1 MFCPTK
7 TTFFH
12 LQPFMEF
19 RPFESTMRPIFD
31 NIELIERDN
40 FLSSLNSGFKEA
52 ASGEGYCFFIMGEAG
67 IGKTSLVKAFLKKT
81 EDECIQYIGACD
93 SLFTPRPLGPLYD
106 LALQINENWINEIH
120 SVSSRAELFSRFVQ
134 ELTQKSKPVIIV
146 FEDIHWAD
154 EATLDFVKF
163 LARRISR
170 LRCLFILTLRDDEI
184 NLQYSLRNVFSD
196 LAPDTF
202 TRLVLTP
209 LSKQA
214 VQKLADEKGY
224 DGEDVY
230 SISGGNPFY
239 VNEILASYSLGVPDS
254 VKDSILCFYNRLE
267 DETKN
272 VLQFLSVIP
281 EGLELTRLYKIDPS
295 YHQAIESC
303 LTNTILVIK
312 NSKIF
317 FKHELYRRTIEASL
331 SPFKRIALNKSVLQ
345 FFLKSFEEKGEI
357 EKIVHYAKNAS
368 ENKLVVKYAP
378 LAAKQAAAVGAH
390 IEASKLF
397 YTAIEYF
404 EENDTDQLVKL
415 YEDYAYE
422 CYLTNQLQDAII
434 YQGRALKV
442 WEEKNEVERLGNS
455 LRLFSRLWWFD
466 GNRQKAEKY
475 AAQAIEVLNKQPSSK
490 AKAMAYSN
498 MSQLNMLSDQT
509 GECIFWGEKAIAI
522 AREVNDEET
531 LAHAMINMGSALML
545 TQSSAQK
552 GIDLLK
558 EGRAIS
564 LKNSYHEHAARA
576 YTAMGS
582 NLVTIKDYPYAKQT
596 LEEGINYCEE
606 RDIDSLKL
614 YMLGWKARLNLE
626 TGHWNEA
633 FTIASN
639 LLKKENLPPVI
650 KIGALTVVATIKIR
664 TGEQDA
670 LPLLLEA
677 KKLAFVTTELQR
689 VIPAMIAML
698 EYEWASGKRYIERE
712 VLHETM
718 NMFLHLEKISQKCRF
733 FFWLDKM
740 KEHYPEIREKCKTD
754 LHSEKTPQEE
764 ADSWENLGCP
774 YEQALSLFDGT
785 EDNKRKALSIIQQLG
800 ADAIYE
806 KLKMEMRSS
815 GIKKIPRGLRGS
827 TKANP
832 AQLTNRELDVL
843 QLLKKGIQ
851 NREIAEALFI
861 SPKTVDHHISSIL
874 FKLDV
879 KSRSKAVTE
888 AARLGIV
895 K

>member
-1 MFCPTK
+1 
-7 TTFFH
+7 
-12 LQPFMEF
+12 MEF
-19 RPFESTMRPIFD
+19 RPFENTMRPILD
-31 NIELIERDN
+31 NTELIERDN
-40 FLSSLNSGFKEA
+40 FLSALDSGFREA
-52 ASGEGYCFFIMGEAG
+52 ASGEGYSFFIMGEAG

-81 EDECIQYIGACD
+81 EEESIQYIGACD

-106 LALQINENWINEIH
+106 LALQINEHWINQIN

-134 ELTQKSKPVIIV
+134 ELTQKQKPVIIV

-163 LARRISR
+163 LARRITR
-170 LRCLFILTLRDDEI
+170 LKCLFILTLRDDEI
-184 NLQYSLRNVFSD
+184 NQQYSLRNVFSD

-209 LSKQA
+209 LSKKA
-214 VQKLADEKGY
+214 VRKLADEKGY

-267 DETKN
+267 DEAKN

-295 YHQAIESC
+295 FHEAIESC
-303 LTNTILVIK
+303 LANKILVIK
-312 NSKIF
+312 NNKIF

-331 SPFKRIALNKSVLQ
+331 SPFKRIALNKSLLD
-345 FFLKSFEEKGEI
+345 FFLRSFEEKGEI

-368 ENKLVVKYAP
+368 DNRLVVKYAP
-378 LAAKQAAAVGAH
+378 LAAKQAASVGAH

-434 YQGRALKV
+434 YQGRALKI

-466 GNRQKAEKY
+466 GNRQKAESY
-475 AAQAIEVLNKQPSSK
+475 AAKAIEVLNKEPCSK

-498 MSQLNMLSDQT
+498 MSQLKMLSDQT
-509 GECIFWGEKAIAI
+509 GECIFWGEKAISI
-522 AREVNDEET
+522 ARDVNDDET

-552 GIDLLK
+552 GIGLLR
-558 EGRAIS
+558 EALEIS

-582 NLVTIKDYPYAKQT
+582 NAVTIKDYSFAKQT

-626 TGHWNEA
+626 TGNWNEA
-633 FTIASN
+633 FAIASN

-664 TGEQDA
+664 RGEQDP

-689 VIPAMIAML
+689 IVPALIALL
-698 EYEWASGKRYIERE
+698 EYEWASGKRCIEQE

-718 NMFLHLEKISQKCRF
+718 NMFLHLEKISKKCRF
-733 FFWLDKM
+733 FFWIDKM
-740 KEHYPEIREKCKTD
+740 KEHYPEIREKYRSSLST
-754 LHSEKTPQEE
+754 EKTAQQ
-764 ADSWENLGCP
+764 DSVSWEELGCP
-774 YEQALSLFDGT
+774 YEEALSLFDGT
-785 EDNKRKALSIIQQLG
+785 DDDKRKALLIMQQLN
-800 ADAIYE
+800 ASAIYE

-815 GIKKIPRGLRGS
+815 GIKKIPRGLRES
-827 TKANP
+827 TRANP

-843 QLLKKGIQ
+843 HLLKKGIQ
-851 NREIAEALFI
+851 NKEIAEALFI

-879 KSRSKAVTE
+879 NSRSKAVTE

>member
-1 MFCPTK
+1 
-7 TTFFH
+7 
-12 LQPFMEF
+12 
-19 RPFESTMRPIFD
+19 MRPIFD
-31 NIELIERDN
+31 NMELIERDN
-40 FLSSLNSGFKEA
+40 FLSALDSGFREA

-81 EDECIQYIGACD
+81 EDESIQYIGACD

-106 LALQINENWINEIH
+106 LALQINGNWINEIH

-134 ELTQKSKPVIIV
+134 ELTQKPKPVIIV

-170 LRCLFILTLRDDEI
+170 LKCLFILTLRDDEI
-184 NLQYSLRNVFSD
+184 NQQYSLRNVFSD

-303 LTNTILVIK
+303 LDNKVLVIK
-312 NSKIF
+312 NNKIF

-331 SPFKRIALNKSVLQ
+331 SPFKRIALNKSVLD
-345 FFLKSFEEKGEI
+345 FFLRSFEEKGEI
-357 EKIVHYAKNAS
+357 EKIVHYAKNAN
-368 ENKLVVKYAP
+368 ENTLVVKYAP
-378 LAAKQAAAVGAH
+378 LAAKQAASVGAH

-404 EENDTDQLVKL
+404 EENDMDQLVRL

-434 YQGRALKV
+434 YQGKALKI
-442 WEEKNEVERLGNS
+442 WEEKNEIEQLGNS

-466 GNRQKAEKY
+466 GNRQKAESF
-475 AAQAIEVLNKQPSSK
+475 AGQAIEVLNKQPSSK

-498 MSQLNMLSDQT
+498 MSQLKMLSDQT
-509 GECIFWGEKAIAI
+509 GECIFWGEKAITI

-531 LAHAMINMGSALML
+531 LVHAMINMGSALML
-545 TQSSAQK
+545 TQSSTQK
-552 GIDLLK
+552 GIDLLQ
-558 EGRAIS
+558 EGREIS

-582 NLVTIKDYPYAKQT
+582 NLVTIKNYSFAKQT

-626 TGHWNEA
+626 TGNWNEA
-633 FTIASN
+633 FTIAGN

-664 TGEQDA
+664 RGEPDA

-689 VIPAMIAML
+689 IIPAMIALL
-698 EYEWASGKRYIERE
+698 EYEWASGKRCIEQE

-718 NMFLHLEKISQKCRF
+718 NMFLHLEKISKPCRF

-740 KEHYPEIREKCKTD
+740 KDHYPELMEKCKKS
-754 LHSEKTPQEE
+754 LSSEKTTLQE
-764 ADSWENLGCP
+764 ADSWEQLGCP
-774 YEQALSLFDGT
+774 YEQAVSLSGGT
-785 EDNKRKALSIIQQLG
+785 EDDKRKALLIIQQLG

-843 QLLKKGIQ
+843 QLLKRGIQ

-879 KSRSKAVTE
+879 NSRSKAVTE
-888 AARLGIV
+888 AARLGIA

>member
-1 MFCPTK
+1 
-7 TTFFH
+7 
-12 LQPFMEF
+12 MEF
-19 RPFESTMRPIFD
+19 RSFEITMRPIFD
-31 NIELIERDN
+31 NMELIERDN

-52 ASGEGYCFFIMGEAG
+52 AAGEGYCFFIMGEAG

-81 EDECIQYIGACD
+81 EDESVQYIGACD

-106 LALQINENWINEIH
+106 LALQMNEDWINEIH
-120 SVSSRAELFSRFVQ
+120 SVSSRAELFSRFAQ

-170 LRCLFILTLRDDEI
+170 LKCLLILTLRDDEI
-184 NLQYSLRNVFSD
+184 NQQYSLRNVFSD

-224 DGEDVY
+224 DGQDVY

-254 VKDSILCFYNRLE
+254 VKDSILCFYNHLE
-267 DETKN
+267 EETKN

-281 EGLELTRLYKIDPS
+281 EGLELARLYKIDPS

-303 LTNTILVIK
+303 LDNKILVIK
-312 NSKIF
+312 NNKIF

-331 SPFKRIALNKSVLQ
+331 SPFKRIALNKSVLG

-357 EKIVHYAKNAS
+357 EKIVHYAKNAND
-368 ENKLVVKYAP
+368 NKLVVKFAP
-378 LAAKQAAAVGAH
+378 VAAKQAAAVGAH
-390 IEASKLF
+390 FEASKLF

-404 EENDTDQLVKL
+404 EDNDTDQLVKL

-434 YQGRALKV
+434 YQGKALKV
-442 WEEKNEVERLGNS
+442 WEQKNEVEQLGNS
-455 LRLFSRLWWFD
+455 LRLFSRLWWFE
-466 GNRQKAEKY
+466 GNRQKAETY
-475 AAQAIEVLNKQPSSK
+475 AAQAIEVLTKQPSSK

-498 MSQLNMLSDQT
+498 MSQLKMLADHT

-522 AREVNDEET
+522 AREVSDEET
-531 LAHAMINMGSALML
+531 LAHAMINMGSALMV
-545 TQSSAQK
+545 TQSSTQK
-552 GIDLLK
+552 GTDLLK
-558 EGRAIS
+558 EGRDIS
-564 LKNSYHEHAARA
+564 LRNSYHEHAARA

-582 NLVTIKDYPYAKQT
+582 NLVTIKDYPYARKT

-614 YMLGWKARLNLE
+614 YMHGWKARLNLE
-626 TGHWNEA
+626 TGNWNEA
-633 FTIASN
+633 FTIANN

-650 KIGALTVVATIKIR
+650 KIGALTVVATIKLR
-664 TGEQDA
+664 RGEQGV

-689 VIPAMIAML
+689 IIPVTIAML
-698 EYEWASGKRYIERE
+698 EYEWVSGKRYIEQE

-718 NMFLHLEKISQKCRF
+718 NMFLHLEIASKNCRF
-733 FFWLDKM
+733 FFWLNKM
-740 KEHYPEIREKCKTD
+740 KEHYPEIREKCRNNFNGRD
-754 LHSEKTPQEE
+754 TPQQE
-764 ADSWENLGCP
+764 AGSWEQLGCP
-774 YEQALSLFDGT
+774 YEQALSLFGGSD
-785 EDNKRKALSIIQQLG
+785 DDKRKGLLIIQQLG

-843 QLLKKGIQ
+843 QLLKRGIQ

-879 KSRSKAVTE
+879 NSRSKAVTE

>member
-1 MFCPTK
+1 MK
-7 TTFFH
+7 
-12 LQPFMEF
+12 F
-19 RPFESTMRPIFD
+19 RPFENIMRPILD
-31 NIELIERDN
+31 NMELIERDN
-40 FLSSLNSGFKEA
+40 FLSALDSGFREA
-52 ASGEGYCFFIMGEAG
+52 AAGEGYSFFIMGEAG
-67 IGKTSLVKAFLKKT
+67 IGKTSLVKAFLKKI
-81 EDECIQYIGACD
+81 ENESIQYTGACD

-106 LALQINENWINEIH
+106 LALQINETWINEIH

-134 ELTQKSKPVIIV
+134 ELTQQKPVVIV

-163 LARRISR
+163 LARRINR

-184 NLQYSLRNVFSD
+184 NQQYSLRNVFSD

-202 TRLVLTP
+202 TRLILTP
-209 LSKQA
+209 LSRQA

-281 EGLELTRLYKIDPS
+281 EGLELSRLHKIDPS
-295 YHQAIESC
+295 YHQAVESC
-303 LTNTILVIK
+303 LANKILIIK
-312 NSKIF
+312 NNKIF

-331 SPFKRIALNKSVLQ
+331 SPFKRVALNRTLLE

-357 EKIVHYAKNAS
+357 ERIVHYAKNAN

-378 LAAKQAAAVGAH
+378 MAARQAAAVGAH

-404 EENDTDQLVKL
+404 EENDSDQLVKL
-415 YEDYAYE
+415 YDDYAYE

-434 YQGRALKV
+434 YQGKALQV
-442 WEEKNEVERLGNS
+442 WKDKREIEQVGNS

-466 GNRQKAEKY
+466 GNRQKAESY
-475 AAQAIEVLNKQPSSK
+475 AGQAIEVLHKQPSSK

-498 MSQLNMLSDQT
+498 MSQLKMLSDHT
-509 GECIFWGEKAIAI
+509 GECIFWGEKATTI
-522 AREVNDEET
+522 ARDVDDEET
-531 LAHAMINMGSALML
+531 LAHAMINMGSALMV
-545 TQSSAQK
+545 TQSSTQK
-552 GIDLLK
+552 GISLLQ
-558 EGRAIS
+558 EGLEIS

-582 NLVTIKDYPYAKQT
+582 NLVTIKNYSFAGET
-596 LEEGINYCEE
+596 LERGINYCEE
-606 RDIDSLKL
+606 RDLDSLKL

-626 TGHWNEA
+626 TGNWNEA

-664 TGEQDA
+664 RGEQDP
-670 LPLLLEA
+670 LSLLLEA
-677 KKLAFVTTELQR
+677 KKMAFVTTELQR
-689 VIPAMIAML
+689 IIPVTIALL
-698 EYEWASGKRYIERE
+698 EYEWVSGKRCIEQE

-718 NMFLHLEKISQKCRF
+718 NMFLHLEKTSGVCRF

-740 KEHYPEIREKCKTD
+740 QDRYPELKEKYRTALD
-754 LHSEKTPQEE
+754 HEKTSLEE
-764 ADSWENLGCP
+764 ADSWESLGCP
-774 YEQALSLFDGT
+774 YEQALALFDGT
-785 EDNKRKALSIIQQLG
+785 EENKRKSLLIIQQLG
-800 ADAIYE
+800 AGAIYE
-806 KLKMEMRSS
+806 KLKRKMRSS
-815 GIKKIPRGLRGS
+815 GIKKIPRGLRES
-827 TKANP
+827 TKTNP

-843 QLLKKGIQ
+843 QLLKKGSQ

-879 KSRSKAVTE
+879 SSRAKAVTE

>member
-1 MFCPTK
+1 
-7 TTFFH
+7 
-12 LQPFMEF
+12 MEF
-19 RPFESTMRPIFD
+19 RPFENTMRPIFD

-40 FLSSLNSGFKEA
+40 FLSSLHSGFREA
-52 ASGEGYCFFIMGEAG
+52 ALGEGYCFFIMGEAG

-81 EDECIQYIGACD
+81 EDESVQYLGACD

-106 LALQINENWINEIH
+106 LALQMNEDWIKEIH
-120 SVSSRAELFSRFVQ
+120 SVSSRAELFSKFVQ
-134 ELTQKSKPVIIV
+134 ELSQKQKPVIIV

-163 LARRISR
+163 LSRRISR
-170 LRCLFILTLRDDEI
+170 LKCLFILTLRDDEI
-184 NLQYSLRNVFSD
+184 TQQYSLRNVFSD

-239 VNEILASYSLGVPDS
+239 VSEILASYSLGVPDS
-254 VKDSILCFYNRLE
+254 VKDSILSFYNRLE
-267 DETKN
+267 DGTKN

-281 EGLELTRLYKIDPS
+281 EGLELIRLYKIDPC
-295 YHQAIESC
+295 YHRAIESC
-303 LTNTILVIK
+303 LANKILIIK
-312 NSKIF
+312 NNKIF
-317 FKHELYRRTIEASL
+317 FKHELYRRTIESSL
-331 SPFKRIALNKSVLQ
+331 SPFKRIALNRTVLE
-345 FFLKSFEEKGEI
+345 FFLRSFEEKGEI

-368 ENKLVVKYAP
+368 ENNLVVKYAP
-378 LAAKQAAAVGAH
+378 LAARQAVSVGAH

-434 YQGRALKV
+434 YQGKALKI
-442 WEEKNEVERLGNS
+442 WEEKNEIERLGNS
-455 LRLFSRLWWFD
+455 LRLYSRLWWFD
-466 GNRQKAEKY
+466 GNRLKSEKY
-475 AAQAIEVLNKQPSSK
+475 AAQAIEVLNNQPSSK

-498 MSQLNMLSDQT
+498 MSQLKMLADQT
-509 GECIFWGEKAIAI
+509 GECIFWGEKATTI
-522 AREVNDEET
+522 AREVSDEET
-531 LAHAMINMGSALML
+531 LAHAMINMGSALMVTPL
-545 TQSSAQK
+545 ATQK
-552 GIDLLK
+552 GTDLLK
-558 EGRAIS
+558 QGLDIS

-582 NLVTIKDYPYAKQT
+582 NLVTIKDYPFAKQT

-606 RDIDSLKL
+606 RDIDSMKL

-626 TGHWNEA
+626 TGHWDDA

-650 KIGALTVVATIKIR
+650 KIGALTVVATVKMR
-664 TGEQDA
+664 RGEFNA

-689 VIPAMIAML
+689 IIPVTIAML
-698 EYEWASGKRYIERE
+698 EYEWISGKRYMEQE

-718 NMFLHLEKISQKCRF
+718 NMFLHLEKVSQTCRF

-740 KEHYPEIREKCKTD
+740 KEHYPELKEKCKNI
-754 LHSEKTPQEE
+754 LNNENTPREE
-764 ADSWENLGCP
+764 AESWEHLGCP

-785 EDNKRKALSIIQQLG
+785 EDDKRKALLFIQQLG

-806 KLKMEMRSS
+806 KLKMKMRSS

-843 QLLKKGIQ
+843 QLLRKGIQ

-879 KSRSKAVTE
+879 NSRSKAVTE

>member
-1 MFCPTK
+1 
-7 TTFFH
+7 
-12 LQPFMEF
+12 
-19 RPFESTMRPIFD
+19 MRPID
-31 NIELIERDN
+31 NMELIERDN
-40 FLSSLNSGFKEA
+40 FLSALESGFRQA
-52 ASGEGYCFFIMGEAG
+52 AAGEGYSFFIMGEAG
-67 IGKTSLVKAFLKKT
+67 IGKTSLVKAFLKKI
-81 EDECIQYIGACD
+81 EGDSIQYVGACD

-106 LALQINENWINEIH
+106 LALQINKTWIKEIH

-134 ELTQKSKPVIIV
+134 ELSQKQKPVVIV

-163 LARRISR
+163 LARRITR
-170 LRCLFILTLRDDEI
+170 LKCLFILTLRDDEI

-267 DETKN
+267 DGARN

-281 EGLELTRLYKIDPS
+281 EGLELSRLHKIDPS

-303 LTNTILVIK
+303 LANKILITR
-312 NSKIF
+312 NNKIF

-331 SPFKRIALNKSVLQ
+331 SPFKRVALNRTLLE
-345 FFLKSFEEKGEI
+345 FFLTSFEKKGEI
-357 EKIVHYAKNAS
+357 EKIVHYAKNAN

-378 LAAKQAAAVGAH
+378 LAARQAAAVGAH

-404 EENDTDQLVKL
+404 EETDSDQPVKL

-434 YQGRALKV
+434 YQGKALKV
-442 WEEKNEVERLGNS
+442 WKEKNEIEQLGNS
-455 LRLFSRLWWFD
+455 LRLFSRLWWFN
-466 GNRQKAEKY
+466 GNRQKAESY

-498 MSQLNMLSDQT
+498 MSQLKMLADQT
-509 GECIFWGEKAIAI
+509 GECIFWGEKATTI
-522 AREVNDEET
+522 ARDVDDEET

-545 TQSSAQK
+545 TQLSSQK
-552 GIDLLK
+552 GISLLQ
-558 EGRAIS
+558 EGLEIS
-564 LKNSYHEHAARA
+564 LKNSYHEHAGRA

-582 NLVTIKDYPYAKQT
+582 NLVTIKKYSFAEQI
-596 LEEGINYCEE
+596 LEQGINYCEE
-606 RDIDSLKL
+606 RDLDSLKL

-626 TGHWNEA
+626 TGNWNEA
-633 FTIASN
+633 FTIADN

-664 TGEQDA
+664 KGEQDP
-670 LPLLLEA
+670 LSLLLEA

-689 VIPAMIAML
+689 IVPALIALL
-698 EYEWASGKRYIERE
+698 EYEWVSGKRCIEQE

-718 NMFLHLEKISQKCRF
+718 NMFLHLEKSSELCRF
-733 FFWLDKM
+733 FFWLNKM
-740 KEHYPEIREKCKTD
+740 KEHYPEVKEKCKTALD
-754 LHSEKTPQEE
+754 REKTVLEE
-764 ADSWENLGCP
+764 ADSWEKLGCP
-774 YEQALSLFDGT
+774 YEQALSMFDGT
-785 EDNKRKALSIIQQLG
+785 EDNKRKSLLIIKRLG

-806 KLKMEMRSS
+806 KLKRKMRSS
-815 GIKKIPRGLRGS
+815 GIKRIPRGLRES
-827 TKANP
+827 TKTNP

-879 KSRSKAVTE
+879 KSRAKAVTE
-888 AARLGIV
+888 AARLGIA

>member
-1 MFCPTK
+1 MSFA
-7 TTFFH
+7 H
-12 LQPFMEF
+12 L
-19 RPFESTMRPIFD
+19 RITMRPIFD
-31 NIELIERDN
+31 NMELIERDN
-40 FLSSLNSGFKEA
+40 FLFSLNNGFKEA
-52 ASGEGYCFFIMGEAG
+52 ALGEGYCFFIMGEAG

-81 EDECIQYIGACD
+81 EGESVQYVGACD

-106 LALQINENWINEIH
+106 LALQMNEDWINEIH
-120 SVSSRAELFSRFVQ
+120 SVSSRAELFSRFVH
-134 ELTQKSKPVIIV
+134 ELTQKSKPVVIV

-184 NLQYSLRNVFSD
+184 NQQYSLRNVFSD

-202 TRLVLTP
+202 TRLILTP

-272 VLQFLSVIP
+272 VLQFLSVVP

-295 YHQAIESC
+295 YHRAIESC
-303 LTNTILVIK
+303 LTNKILVIK
-312 NSKIF
+312 NNKIF

-331 SPFKRIALNKSVLQ
+331 SPFKRIALNKSVLE
-345 FFLKSFEEKGEI
+345 FFLTSFEEKEEI

-378 LAAKQAAAVGAH
+378 LAARQAAAVGAH

-404 EENDTDQLVKL
+404 EDNDSDQLVKL

-434 YQGRALKV
+434 FQGKALKI
-442 WEEKNEVERLGNS
+442 WEEKNEAGQLGNS
-455 LRLFSRLWWFD
+455 LRLYSRLWWFD

-475 AAQAIEVLNKQPSSK
+475 AGQAVEVLNRQPSSK
-490 AKAMAYSN
+490 AKAMAFSN
-498 MSQLNMLSDQT
+498 MSQLKMLSDQT
-509 GECIFWGEKAIAI
+509 GECIFWGEKAMAI
-522 AREVNDEET
+522 AREVHDDET

-545 TQSSAQK
+545 TQSSTQK
-552 GIDLLK
+552 GIGLLK
-558 EGRAIS
+558 EGREIS

-582 NLVTIKDYPYAKQT
+582 NLVTIKDYAYARDT

-626 TGHWNEA
+626 TGNWDEA
-633 FTIASN
+633 FAMASY
-639 LLKKENLPPVI
+639 LLNKENLPPVI
-650 KIGALTVVATIKIR
+650 KIGALTVVATIQIR
-664 TGEQDA
+664 RGKEDA

-689 VIPAMIAML
+689 IIPATIAML
-698 EYEWASGKRYIERE
+698 EYEWASGKRCIERE

-718 NMFLHLEKISQKCRF
+718 NMFLHLEKTSQKCRF

-740 KEHYPEIREKCKTD
+740 KEHYPEILEKCKTNFN
-754 LHSEKTPQEE
+754 SEKTAQEE
-764 ADSWENLGCP
+764 ADSWEKLGCP

-785 EDNKRKALSIIQQLG
+785 EDNKRKALLIIQQLG
-800 ADAIYE
+800 ADAICE
-806 KLKMEMRSS
+806 KLKMQMRSS

-832 AQLTNRELDVL
+832 AQLTNLELDVL

-851 NREIAEALFI
+851 NKEIAEALFI

-879 KSRSKAVTE
+879 NSRSRAVSE
-888 AARLGIV
+888 AARLGIA

>member
-1 MFCPTK
+1 MDFW
-7 TTFFH
+7 
-12 LQPFMEF
+12 
-19 RPFESTMRPIFD
+19 PFENIMRSIFD

-40 FLSSLNSGFKEA
+40 FLSALDSGFREA

-67 IGKTSLVKAFLKKT
+67 IGKTSLVKTFLKKT
-81 EDECIQYIGACD
+81 EDESIQYTGACD

-120 SVSSRAELFSRFVQ
+120 PVSSRAELFSRFVQ
-134 ELTQKSKPVIIV
+134 ELTQKQKPVVIV

-170 LRCLFILTLRDDEI
+170 LKCLFILTLRDDEI
-184 NLQYSLRNVFSD
+184 NNQYSLRNVFSD

-202 TRLVLTP
+202 TRLLLTP

-254 VKDSILCFYNRLE
+254 VKDSILSFYNRLQ

-295 YHQAIESC
+295 FHQAIESC
-303 LTNTILVIK
+303 LENKILVIK
-312 NSKIF
+312 NNKIF
-317 FKHELYRRTIEASL
+317 FKHELYRRTIESSL
-331 SPFKRIALNKSVLQ
+331 SPFKRIALNKSVLD
-345 FFLKSFEEKGEI
+345 FFLRSFEEKGEI
-357 EKIVHYAKNAS
+357 EKIVHYAKNAG
-368 ENKLVVKYAP
+368 ENKLVVKFAP
-378 LAAKQAAAVGAH
+378 LAAKQAASVGAH

-404 EENDTDQLVKL
+404 EENDTDQLVRL

-434 YQGRALKV
+434 YQGKALKV
-442 WEEKNEVERLGNS
+442 WEEKNEIEQLGNS

-466 GNRQKAEKY
+466 GNRQKAESY
-475 AAQAIEVLNKQPSSK
+475 AGKAIDVLNKQPSSK

-498 MSQLNMLSDQT
+498 MSQLKMLSDQT

-522 AREVNDEET
+522 ARDVNDEET
-531 LAHAMINMGSALML
+531 LVHAMINMGSALML
-545 TQSSAQK
+545 TQSSTQK
-552 GIDLLK
+552 GIDLLQ
-558 EGRAIS
+558 EGLEIS

-582 NLVTIKDYPYAKQT
+582 NLVTIKNYSFAKQT

-626 TGHWNEA
+626 TGNWNEA
-633 FTIASN
+633 FTIAGN

-664 TGEQDA
+664 RGEPDT

-689 VIPAMIAML
+689 IIPAMIALL
-698 EYEWASGKRYIERE
+698 EYEWASGKRCIEQE

-718 NMFLHLEKISQKCRF
+718 NMFLHLEKISTTCRF

-740 KEHYPEIREKCKTD
+740 KDHYPELKEKCKNSISRETT
-754 LHSEKTPQEE
+754 LLQE
-764 ADSWENLGCP
+764 ADSWEQLGCP

-785 EDNKRKALSIIQQLG
+785 EDDKRKALLIIQQLG

-827 TKANP
+827 TKTNP

-843 QLLKKGIQ
+843 QLLKRGIQ
-851 NREIAEALFI
+851 NREIAEELFI

-879 KSRSKAVTE
+879 NSRSKAVTE

>member
-1 MFCPTK
+1 
-7 TTFFH
+7 
-12 LQPFMEF
+12 MEF
-19 RPFESTMRPIFD
+19 RPFENYLPPIFD
-31 NIELIERDN
+31 HMELIERDN
-40 FLSSLNSGFKEA
+40 FLSALNSGFSGA
-52 ASGEGYCFFIMGEAG
+52 ASGEGYCFFVMGEAG

-81 EDECIQYIGACD
+81 EDESIQYIGACD

-134 ELTQKSKPVIIV
+134 ELIQKQKPVVIV

-170 LRCLFILTLRDDEI
+170 LKCLFILTLRDDEI
-184 NLQYSLRNVFSD
+184 NQQYSLRNVFSD

-267 DETKN
+267 DETKK

-281 EGLELTRLYKIDPS
+281 HGLELIRLYKIDPS
-295 YHQAIESC
+295 FHQAIESC
-303 LTNTILVIK
+303 IANKILVIK
-312 NSKIF
+312 NNKIL

-331 SPFKRIALNKSVLQ
+331 SPFKRIALNKSVLD
-345 FFLKSFEEKGEI
+345 FFLRSFEEKGEI
-357 EKIVHYAKNAS
+357 EKIVHYAKNAN

-378 LAAKQAAAVGAH
+378 LAARQAAAVGAH

-404 EENDTDQLVKL
+404 EENDMDQLVKL

-434 YQGRALKV
+434 YQGKALKV
-442 WEEKNEVERLGNS
+442 WEEKNEIERLGNS

-466 GNRQKAEKY
+466 GNRQKAESFAGK
-475 AAQAIEVLNKQPSSK
+475 AIDVLNRQPSSK

-498 MSQLNMLSDQT
+498 MSQLKMLADQT
-509 GECIFWGEKAIAI
+509 GECIFWGEKAMTI
-522 AREVNDEET
+522 ARDVNDEET
-531 LAHAMINMGSALML
+531 LVHAMINMGSALMV
-545 TQSSAQK
+545 TRSSTQK
-552 GIDLLK
+552 GVALLK
-558 EGRAIS
+558 EGLDIS

-582 NLVTIKDYPYAKQT
+582 NFVTIKDYSFAKQT
-596 LEEGINYCEE
+596 LDEGINYCEE

-626 TGHWNEA
+626 TGNWDEA
-633 FTIASN
+633 YAIAGN

-664 TGEQDA
+664 RGEQDP

-689 VIPAMIAML
+689 IIPAMIALL
-698 EYEWASGKRYIERE
+698 EYEWTSGKRCIEPE

-718 NMFLHLEKISQKCRF
+718 NMFLHLGIISKKCRF
-733 FFWLDKM
+733 FFWLNKM
-740 KEHYPEIREKCKTD
+740 RDHYPQLKEKCANVLNNGNTV
-754 LHSEKTPQEE
+754 HEE
-764 ADSWENLGCP
+764 ADSWEQLGCP
-774 YEQALSLFDGT
+774 YEQALSLFEGG
-785 EDNKRKALSIIQQLG
+785 EDDKRRSLLIIQQLG

-806 KLKMEMRSS
+806 KLKMDMRSS

-851 NREIAEALFI
+851 NKEIAEALFI

-879 KSRSKAVTE
+879 NSRSKAVNE